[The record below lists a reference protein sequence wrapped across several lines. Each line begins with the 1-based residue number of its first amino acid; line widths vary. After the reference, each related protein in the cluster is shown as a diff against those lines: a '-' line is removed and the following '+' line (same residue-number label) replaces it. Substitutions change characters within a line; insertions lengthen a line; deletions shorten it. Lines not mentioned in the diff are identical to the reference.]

1 MTFSNKRNFPTVLFT
16 TLLVIVLSFG
26 TVTAQVG
33 IGTTNP
39 LAMLH
44 IEASNAD
51 TPTVTDGFLMPRV
64 NNLASDAL
72 EPTLGMMVFY
82 NGALTGNMKHTLYY
96 YDGTNWVN
104 AIGEIANAANPVSL
118 YDWDD
123 TNKGVVYWIDAQNPS
138 HYKIVAALE
147 FDTEFGSTNTNSEH
161 GGQCDNHL
169 CTSGANGF
177 EATKSWIDAHSSLD
191 SSHYEEYAA
200 SAAYYYD
207 GDSDLGSANIGW
219 YLPTPGEMNFIA
231 RNATSINSALSS
243 VTHTD
248 INNVDMRYWVCQD
261 SKVDKAV
268 LVKIKAANQEYKP
281 EEKDKDYDDNPVKAR
296 PVREI
301 GG

>member
-1 MTFSNKRNFPTVLFT
+1 MIITFSNKRNFPTVLFT
-16 TLLVIVLSFG
+16 TLLVIFLSFG

-51 TPTVTDGFLMPRV
+51 TPTVMDGFLMPRV
-64 NNLASDAL
+64 NNLADESLA
-72 EPTLGMMVFY
+72 PTLGMMVFY

-147 FDTEFGSTNTNSEH
+147 FDTEFGRNDNDSGH
-161 GGQCDNHL
+161 GGECDNHL

-191 SSHYEEYAA
+191 SSHYDEYAA

-207 GDSDLGSANIGW
+207 GDSSLGSANIGW

-231 RNATSINSALSS
+231 RNATSIN
-243 VTHTD
+243 
-248 INNVDMRYWVCQD
+248 
-261 SKVDKAV
+261 
-268 LVKIKAANQEYKP
+268 
-281 EEKDKDYDDNPVKAR
+281 
-296 PVREI
+296 
-301 GG
+301 

>member
-51 TPTVTDGFLMPRV
+51 TPTVMDGFLMPRV
-64 NNLASDAL
+64 NNLADESLA
-72 EPTLGMMVFY
+72 PTLGMMVFY

-147 FDTEFGSTNTNSEH
+147 FDTEFGRNDNDSGH
-161 GGQCDNHL
+161 GGECDNHL

-191 SSHYEEYAA
+191 SSHYDEYAA

-207 GDSDLGSANIGW
+207 GDSSLGSANIGW

-231 RNATSINSALSS
+231 RNATSINSALSP

-248 INNVDMRYWVCQD
+248 IDTGDEKYWVCQD
-261 SKVDKAV
+261 SKLDEGVVMKLNAP
-268 LVKIKAANQEYKP
+268 NEFKP
-281 EEKDKDYDDNPVKAR
+281 EDKDKDETHKAR